1 MYVFAPLN
9 NSFQHLSVHAVQ
21 ASIYMYIVARS
32 YQYPKGGSGGFLRHD
47 SVRVASLQ
55 VVSSSVFASYIFK
68 KQVFMHARN

>member
-1 MYVFAPLN
+1 MYVFASLN

-47 SVRVASLQ
+47 SVASLQ